1 MIDQPTRD
9 RICELLADGMSL
21 REVCKQE
28 GMPNRSTV
36 FRAIAVDAEF
46 RDQYAR
52 AREAGL
58 EALAD
63 DIVAISDD
71 DTRDWEPV
79 RDSEGQIV
87 DIKVDGEHVTR
98 SKLKVDT
105 RKWLLSKL
113 VPKKY
118 GDKVMTEVTGADG
131 GPVESVTRIEL
142 VPLSPK

>member
-1 MIDQPTRD
+1 VIDQPTRD

-21 REVCKQE
+21 REVCKLE

-58 EALAD
+58 EVMAD
-63 DIVAISDD
+63 ELLDISDD
-71 DTRDWEPV
+71 GRNDFVERDLGDGV
-79 RDSEGQIV
+79 VTQQLNSEHIQ
-87 DIKVDGEHVTR
+87 R
-98 SKLKVDT
+98 SKLRVDT

-113 VPKKY
+113 APKKY
-118 GDKVMTEVTGADG
+118 GDKITQEHTGADG
-131 GPVESVTRIEL
+131 GPIQTTFVLT
-142 VPLSPK
+142 PLERD